1 MRVNEAQD
9 GVPARPCP
17 ENPGS
22 TPSPSDNHEKD
33 GKASKLWYHIRS
45 SRVYGFLSWTP
56 PRCRWDPERPSE
68 FSMGLNVLFAFAGCF
83 TVANLY
89 YSHPILNILADEFGV
104 KYEKVSQIP
113 TLSQAGYA
121 AGLLLLCPLGDL
133 FKRRPFVLL
142 LVLFTATSWIGLCV
156 TKSFAAFSAISFIT
170 GFTTVTPQLMLP
182 LVGDLAPPHRRA
194 AALSVVVSGMTLGIL
209 LARVLSGVLADY
221 TSWRNNYWM
230 ACGLQYLIFF
240 LLWLFMPDYPSTN
253 PGGLN
258 YFKMLWSI
266 LVMLTKFP
274 VLIQSCIL
282 AFLTAATF
290 TNFWTTLT
298 FLLAGPPYNYPP
310 LPIGLFGLIGILS
323 MFFSPIYAR
332 LVMDKFVP
340 WISVFVGETMV
351 LVAVVIGTYT
361 GQFTI
366 AGPVIQA
373 IVHDAGL
380 ITAAIANRST
390 IYSLAPKG
398 RNRVNT
404 AFMLAT
410 FCGQLTGTA
419 AGNHVYASGG
429 WIHSGSLSVGLIV
442 GAFLFLFSRGPY
454 ESGWVGWRGGYSMK
468 KKDKNSADGMTA
480 EEAMHTKG
488 VEKGKTDA
496 VPADIEK
503 AVDEM
508 AMEEDGGIKE
518 ARVSLAKD

>member
-1 MRVNEAQD
+1 
-9 GVPARPCP
+9 VPIRGFVQTPAICLA
-17 ENPGS
+17 PGIVYS
-22 TPSPSDNHEKD
+22 Y
-33 GKASKLWYHIRS
+33 GMV
-45 SRVYGFLSWTP
+45 SRLMHHDYIVQLTIES
-56 PRCRWDPERPSE
+56 R
-68 FSMGLNVLFAFAGCF
+68 
-83 TVANLY
+83 
-89 YSHPILNILADEFGV
+89 
-104 KYEKVSQIP
+104 
-113 TLSQAGYA
+113 
-121 AGLLLLCPLGDL
+121 
-133 FKRRPFVLL
+133 
-142 LVLFTATSWIGLCV
+142 IGLCITHSLAV
-156 TKSFAAFSAISFIT
+156 FSAISFIT
-170 GFTTVTPQLMLP
+170 AFTTVTPQLMLP

-209 LARVLSGVLADY
+209 LARVLSGVLTNY
-221 TSWRNNYWM
+221 TSWRNIYWM
-230 ACGLQYLIFF
+230 SCGLQYLIFI

-266 LVMLTKFP
+266 LVMLTQYP
-274 VLIQSCIL
+274 VLVQSCIL

-298 FLLAGPPYNYPP
+298 FLLAGSPYNYAP
-310 LPIGLFGLIGILS
+310 LPIGLFGLIGIVG
-323 MFFSPIYAR
+323 MFFSPVYAR

-340 WISVFVGETMV
+340 WISVFVGEVMV

-361 GQFTI
+361 GEFTI

-419 AGNHVYASGG
+419 AGNHVYARGG
-429 WIHSGSLSVGLIV
+429 WIRSGSLSVGLIC
-442 GAFLFLFSRGPY
+442 GAILVLFTRGPY

-468 KKDKNSADGMTA
+468 KKDKNSADGKTV
-480 EEAMHTKG
+480 EQAMHTRPNG
-488 VEKGKTDA
+488 QERAVGKET
-496 VPADIEK
+496 DIEK
-503 AVDEM
+503 AVEEM
-508 AMEEDGGIKE
+508 AAEEQGNGSETHHEHHKRFDVEK
-518 ARVSLAKD
+518 ADAASAKSEQIDIAALEKPTR